1 MEISIDVLIADSRLA
16 FVQGRY
22 NESLKLADEAKLMKI
37 ILMLINVQ
45 VMRICLNRIMI
56 TQ

>member
-22 NESLKLADEAKLMKI
+22 NESLKLADEALKVDE
-37 ILMLINVQ
+37 N
-45 VMRICLNRIMI
+45 NSDAH
-56 TQ
+56 